1 MSHDGGGN
9 EFVPHPIQTAGA
21 AQQIAEQIRVGILRG
36 QLRPGH
42 RLPSEA
48 DMAAEYSVSRG
59 TIRETMKL
67 LSASQLVESSRGAG
81 GGTFVRMP
89 EPGRV
94 AATLGD
100 AVALW
105 FSAGSTTLKEIND
118 ARVWIE
124 LGCVR
129 FAAGAR
135 TDEDLA
141 AIRATVEAMEEPG
154 VELEPMLE
162 IDLRFHVAVSRA
174 AHNAALELA
183 MSAIHLVRP
192 FSNTMLMPY
201 LSVPVIAAQHRAI
214 YEAIEAGDAS
224 AAEAAHSLHMAH
236 LDETRARALEE
247 RGAVD
252 VPVTDLLEEAHPAF
266 EAIRE
271 QILAPRRP

>member
-1 MSHDGGGN
+1 VSDASP
-9 EFVPHPIQTAGA
+9 FVPQPIQTAGA
-21 AQQIAEQIRVGILRG
+21 AHQIAEQIRLGILKG

-48 DMAAEYSVSRG
+48 EMAADYSVSRG

-81 GGTFVRMP
+81 GGTFVRLP

-94 AATLGD
+94 AATLGET
-100 AVALW
+100 VALW

-118 ARVWIE
+118 ARAWIE

-129 FAAGAR
+129 FAATAATGP
-135 TDEDLA
+135 DLA
-141 AIRATVEAMEEPG
+141 AIREAAEAMEAPG
-154 VELEPMLE
+154 VELERMLA
-162 IDLRFHVAVSRA
+162 IDIQFHVAVSRA

-192 FSNTMLMPY
+192 YSNTMLMPF
-201 LSVPVIAAQHRAI
+201 LDVAAIAAQHRAI
-214 YEAIEAGDAS
+214 YEAIASGDPE
-224 AAEAAHSLHMAH
+224 AAEAAHRRHMTH
-236 LDETRARALEE
+236 LDDARRQALDG
-247 RGAVD
+247 RRVD
-252 VPVTDLLEEAHPAF
+252 DLPVTDLLEEAHPAF

-271 QILAPRRP
+271 QILHRP